1 MTDLNNLTIDN
12 ETGEILNNE
21 SNESDTGMNST
32 NQIPAPAELQD
43 QVNAAINEVPS
54 KAKVRFVEELIYL
67 FTEEDALKA
76 SIKELKAQ
84 IKEHNHDAAIL
95 TTIAKAIMSEKENE
109 LNKKS
114 KDTLEALEEVQEYL
128 ANKS

>member
-1 MTDLNNLTIDN
+1 MNKMTNLTIDN
-12 ETGEILNNE
+12 ETGELLNY
-21 SNESDTGMNST
+21 ESDKGMNST

-43 QVNAAINEVPS
+43 QVNAAINDNEVPS
-54 KAKVRFVEELIYL
+54 KAKARFVEELIYL

>member
-1 MTDLNNLTIDN
+1 MTDLNKVTIDN
-12 ETGEILNNE
+12 ETGEIFNKEN
-21 SNESDTGMNST
+21 DTGMNST

-43 QVNAAINEVPS
+43 QVNAAINDNVVPS
-54 KAKVRFVEELIYL
+54 KAKARFVEELIYL

-84 IKEHNHDAAIL
+84 IKEHNHDAVIL
-95 TTIAKAIMSEKENE
+95 TTIAKAIMSEKSEE

-114 KDTLEALEEVQEYL
+114 KDTIEALSEVNEYL
-128 ANKS
+128 ANKN

>member
-12 ETGEILNNE
+12 ETGEILNK
-21 SNESDTGMNST
+21 ESDTGINST

-43 QVNAAINEVPS
+43 QVNTAINEVPS
-54 KAKVRFVEELIYL
+54 KAKARFVEELIYL

-95 TTIAKAIMSEKENE
+95 TTIAKAIMSEKSEE

-114 KDTLEALEEVQEYL
+114 KDTIEALSEVHEYL
-128 ANKS
+128 ANKN

>member
-1 MTDLNNLTIDN
+1 MTNLTIN
-12 ETGEILNNE
+12 KETGEIYSYNPEDDINMTTE
-21 SNESDTGMNST
+21 

-43 QVNAAINEVPS
+43 QVNTAINEVPS
-54 KAKVRFVEELIYL
+54 KAKARFVEELIYL

-114 KDTLEALEEVQEYL
+114 KDTIEALSEVHEYL
-128 ANKS
+128 SNKN